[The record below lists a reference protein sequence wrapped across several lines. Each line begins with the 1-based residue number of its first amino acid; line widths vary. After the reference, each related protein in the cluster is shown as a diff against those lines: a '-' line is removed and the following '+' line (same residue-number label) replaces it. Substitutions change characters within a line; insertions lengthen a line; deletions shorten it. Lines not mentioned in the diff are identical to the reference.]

1 MLQFSWIKEHLGQY
15 SKRYVVGVILATIF
29 PLTALI
35 NPNYSRQLVDD
46 VLIGGQHE
54 KLLPLVGTM
63 CLVTLCRTI
72 VGFIMVML
80 CETSSQGLIY
90 NLRTGMYRQ
99 LQRLDRGFFNRYR
112 TGDLMTAMT
121 SDIDMVRHNVNYI
134 FRTLLSSSVMFLGA
148 TIYFFTINWKF
159 TLTLIAVAP
168 FILIVSR
175 HYIRSVREIYVEL
188 RERLS
193 ELNTVAQEN
202 IEGNR
207 VVKAFANEAFEIG
220 RFDDRNKAFRNQNL
234 TASFTWLKFFPYLE
248 VLAQSMTITT
258 MLFGG
263 LFIMWGQLSFGE
275 FMAINSLSWAITEPF
290 RQLGPLLNDLQR
302 FFASSSKLIEMQMVE
317 PHIKSKKEPYIGK
330 GKIRGEIEFRDVSF
344 GYGDKSVLE
353 GVSFKVAPGET
364 IAFMGETGTGK
375 TTIANLIARFYDVKK
390 GSVRVDG
397 TDVKN
402 WDLHTLR
409 GSIGMAMQDVFLFSD
424 TVDGN
429 IAYGDPDLAEEEVK
443 KFAVTAAAQFIEKMT
458 DGYDTVV
465 GERGVGLS
473 GGQKQR
479 ISLARALA
487 TRPSILILDDTT
499 SAVDMETEKYIQE
512 QLAELDFAC
521 TKLII
526 AQRISSVRDA
536 DKIVILADHKIV
548 EMGSHEELLDKRGYY
563 YDIYRIQSGLPEH
576 ELEQL
581 LARRKQGASSS
592 AEDALSALLDAA
604 DSGEVIVHG

>member
-1 MLQFSWIKEHLGQY
+1 MLQFSWIREHLGQY
-15 SKRYVVGVILATIF
+15 SKRYIVGVILATIF

-54 KLLPLVGTM
+54 KLIPLVVTM
-63 CLVTLCRTI
+63 CIVTLCRTI
-72 VGFIMVML
+72 IGFIMVML

-159 TLTLIAVAP
+159 TLALIAVAP
-168 FILIVSR
+168 FILLVSR

-220 RFDDRNKAFRNQNL
+220 RFDDRNKAFQAQNL

-275 FMAINSLSWAITEPF
+275 FMAINSLSWAITDPF

-317 PHIKSKKEPYIGK
+317 PRIKNKKEPYTGK
-330 GKIRGEIEFRDVSF
+330 GKIRGEIEFRDVDF
-344 GYGDKSVLE
+344 GYGDKPVLE
-353 GVSFKVAPGET
+353 GVSFKAAPGET
-364 IAFMGETGTGK
+364 VAFMGETGTGK
-375 TTIANLIARFYDVKK
+375 TTIANLITRFYDVKD

-409 GSIGMAMQDVFLFSD
+409 SSIGMAMQDVFLFSD

-429 IAYGDPDLAEEEVK
+429 IAYGDPDLPEEDVK
-443 KFAVTAAAQFIEKMT
+443 KFAVTAAAQFIENMT
-458 DGYDTVV
+458 DGYDTIV

-512 QLAELDFAC
+512 QLAELDFDC

-526 AQRISSVRDA
+526 AQRISSVRNA

-563 YDIYRIQSGLPEH
+563 YDIYRIQSGLPEE

-581 LARRKQGASSS
+581 LARRKMASAGSS
-592 AEDALSALLDAA
+592 AEDALSALLDDAE
-604 DSGEVIVHG
+604 SGVVLGG